1 MTSQPPTIPLVPP
14 ESWLRTH
21 GQYVTE
27 RLRELGHDEHS
38 AINTLLVALFEE
50 AGLAWE
56 HYVRWVSDPQHI
68 TAEADL
74 HLALAGVTLTAY
86 ALAHQMGERLD
97 DWCAVK
103 LRHLD
108 ADRHDQ
114 ARQP

>member
-14 ESWLRTH
+14 ESWLHQH
-21 GQYVTE
+21 GQHIAA
-27 RLRELGHDEHS
+27 RLRELGHDERS
-38 AINTLLVALFEE
+38 AINTLAVALIEE
-50 AGLAWE
+50 TQTFTAACVLFNA
-56 HYVRWVSDPQHI
+56 DPRRMRG
-68 TAEADL
+68 EADIY
-74 HLALAGVTLTAY
+74 LALAGVTLSAY
-86 ALAHQMGERLD
+86 AFAHQMGERLD